1 MSCPWAGILL
11 LALQVAAS
19 QKRLRLQQ
27 SPAEIW
33 TTPGQTVELNC
44 TVSDADELVTWYK
57 ARRDGS
63 LQRRDGSL
71 QSVSQNAKSLPEER
85 KYSSK
90 VSSSGKTIS
99 LVISDVREEDS
110 GVYYCAFDLYVD
122 SNFRNRTR
130 LIVSD
135 APQPSLA
142 ILVPS
147 PTEETELPDT
157 IPLLCLLSPHAQA
170 WGAPLWDVGE
180 GSTLP
185 SDAGALDGEGAW
197 SLTTVPKERWD
208 AGTHY
213 TCWTREQGT
222 GINVSTITAKAMGT
236 TLKGPCWVVRWVGLP
251 CVCLLLLIQ
260 VLILLSTKCPCTAGT
275 VAVPGSDVYPRQSPE
290 TEYAVVSH
298 GGRNA
303 SV

>member
-1 MSCPWAGILL
+1 MCCPWAGILL
-11 LALQVAAS
+11 LTLQVAAS

-33 TTPGQTVELNC
+33 TTPGQTVQLNC

-57 ARRDGS
+57 EC
-63 LQRRDGSL
+63 RDGSL

-90 VSSSGKTIS
+90 VSSSGKAIS

-110 GVYYCAFDLYVD
+110 GVYYCAFDIYVD
-122 SNFRNRTR
+122 NNFRNRTR

-142 ILVPS
+142 ILMPL

-157 IPLLCLLSPHAQA
+157 IPLLCLLSPYAQA

-185 SDAGALDGEGAW
+185 ADAGALHGEGAW

-222 GINVSTITAKAMGT
+222 GRKVSTITAKAMGIT
-236 TLKGPCWVVRWVGLP
+236 SKGPCWVVRWVGLP

-260 VLILLSTKCPCTAGT
+260 VLILLSTRCPRTAGT
-275 VAVPGSDVYPRQSPE
+275 VAAPGSDVHPRQSPE
-290 TEYAVVSH
+290 TEYAAVRH